1 MSLQAGSYVTF
12 STYVL
17 SRAPGT
23 CEKQGGQVGDFNEL
37 FDALQNKAHL
47 CCSMFDGP
55 PGPMWEE
62 QVKLLGNRD

>member
-1 MSLQAGSYVTF
+1 MSLQAGSYVPF
-12 STYVL
+12 STYMCPADFHVL

-47 CCSMFDGP
+47 CCSMFRVGRF
-55 PGPMWEE
+55 
-62 QVKLLGNRD
+62 VTRR